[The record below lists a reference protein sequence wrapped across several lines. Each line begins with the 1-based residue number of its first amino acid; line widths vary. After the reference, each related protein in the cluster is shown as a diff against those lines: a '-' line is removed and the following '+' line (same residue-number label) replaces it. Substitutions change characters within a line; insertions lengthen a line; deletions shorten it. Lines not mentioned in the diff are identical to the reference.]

1 MRKIT
6 KRKLQ
11 AAKQEGTKQVAAAT
25 QDVQQAVAKQR
36 KTSQAHPQPLGLSI
50 TEILRRT
57 PLVKTHGGKVIVFP
71 LWRELVAG

>member
-11 AAKQEGTKQVAAAT
+11 AAKQEGAKQVATAT
-25 QDVQQAVAKQR
+25 QDVQQAVAKQGT
-36 KTSQAHPQPLGLSI
+36 TSQAQPQPLGSSI
-50 TEILRRT
+50 TETLRRT

-71 LWRELVAG
+71 LWRELVAR